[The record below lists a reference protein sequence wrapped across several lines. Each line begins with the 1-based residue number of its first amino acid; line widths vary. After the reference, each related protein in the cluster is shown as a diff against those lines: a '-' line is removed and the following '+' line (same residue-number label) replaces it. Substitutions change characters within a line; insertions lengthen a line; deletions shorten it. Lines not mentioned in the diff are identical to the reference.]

1 MQNPANN
8 CMYNLI
14 DSKVYYEGK
23 VLKLQVDEIQYD
35 YTNNKS
41 IREVAIHQGGAV
53 IVPIT
58 NAGKLVLI
66 KQFRYPLKK
75 ELIEFPAGKLDANEE
90 PLKCAKRELEEET
103 GYSTEDVSYLG
114 KIYTAPGYCTEL
126 LHIFA
131 AQNLKAGNHNRE
143 EGEKEMQILE
153 LNPDEILTMIKKEE
167 IVDSKTISA
176 LFFLQTK
183 GYIKF

>member
-1 MQNPANN
+1 MFKV
-8 CMYNLI
+8 I

-35 YTNNKS
+35 STSNRG
-41 IREVAIHQGGAV
+41 IREIAIHPGGAV

-58 NAGKLVLI
+58 NEGKFVLV

-75 ELIEFPAGKLDANEE
+75 ELIEFPAGKLDEKE
-90 PLKCAKRELEEET
+90 DPFICAKRELKEET
-103 GYSTEDVSYLG
+103 GYESDEISYLG

-126 LHIFA
+126 LYIYLA
-131 AQNLKAGNHNRE
+131 KNLKSGNHSRE
-143 EGEKEMQILE
+143 EGEREMQILE
-153 LNPDEILTMIKKEE
+153 LNFQDVVELIKNEE

-176 LFFLQTK
+176 LFFLQVK
-183 GYIKF
+183 GLIKF